1 MSMPSLTGRRILAV
15 GAGLA
20 TLAEGPLYGA
30 VLETAGVERLRAFGP
45 EVADLVLIDAD
56 STEPEA
62 LVPALAALAALPSP
76 PPTLLIG
83 ARLSAGLVR
92 ALLKLERSDVLEA
105 PFTPDQLTRAVMSL
119 LTAPASAVGAAA
131 PASSSRCWAIT
142 GAVGGSG
149 ATTVAIEVAYALS
162 QRSRKERSVCLV
174 DLNLADG
181 AAAAYLGATP
191 ALRLAE
197 FGAHAERMDAS
208 MLPAFAVPVTKQLDL
223 LACPRDPEGFDLVPR
238 EAVLRILEIACE
250 AYDWVV
256 VDIPRHRRPWTV
268 DVLAGSDEVLVV
280 SELTVPALIAARSL
294 SEEIERRL
302 PEGPTPRIVLNRLAT
317 RMFGPAPTMAEAER
331 ALQRKAEAGVSSDWE
346 AAAASVNLGGPIAQ
360 HRPKS
365 RIVRDVSVLVDRLIA
380 DEKRR
385 KAQAARAA

>member
-20 TLAEGPLYGA
+20 PLAEGPLYGA
-30 VLETAGVERLRAFGP
+30 VFETAGVERLRAFGP

-56 STEPEA
+56 SFEPEV
-62 LVPALAALAALPSP
+62 LVPALDALAAMPAP

-105 PFTPDQLTRAVMSL
+105 PFSPEQLTRAVASL
-119 LTAPASAVGAAA
+119 LTAPASALATSAT
-131 PASSSRCWAIT
+131 SNSRCWAIT

-181 AAAAYLGATP
+181 AAAAYLGASP

-197 FGAHAERMDAS
+197 FGAHADRIEAS
-208 MLPAFAVPVTKQLDL
+208 MLPAFAVPVTKQLDI

-268 DVLAGSDEVLVV
+268 DVLSGSDEVLVV

-317 RMFGPAPTMAEAER
+317 RMFGPAPTLAEAER

-385 KAQAARAA
+385 KAQASRAA

>member
-15 GAGLA
+15 GASLA
-20 TLAEGPLYGA
+20 PMAEGPLYGA
-30 VLETAGVERLRAFGP
+30 VLETAGVERLKAFGP

-56 STEPEA
+56 STDPEA
-62 LVPALAALAALPSP
+62 LVPALGALAGLPSP

-83 ARLSAGLVR
+83 ARLPAGLVR

-105 PFTPDQLTRAVMSL
+105 PFSPDQLTRAVLSL
-119 LTAPASAVGAAA
+119 LNAPASASAAA
-131 PASSSRCWAIT
+131 ASAPTSRCWTIT

-149 ATTVAIEVAYALS
+149 ATTVAIEVAFALS

-181 AAAAYLGATP
+181 AASAYLGASP

-197 FGAHAERMDAS
+197 FGARADRIDAS
-208 MLPAFAVPVTKQLDL
+208 MLPAFAVSVTKQLDL
-223 LACPRDPEGFDLVPR
+223 LACPRDPEGFDVAPR
-238 EAVLRILEIACE
+238 EAVLRILELACE

-256 VDIPRHRRPWTV
+256 IDIPRHRRPWTV

-385 KAQAARAA
+385 KSQASRAA

>member
-20 TLAEGPLYGA
+20 PMAEGPLYGA
-30 VLETAGVERLRAFGP
+30 VFETAGVERLRTFGP

-56 STEPEA
+56 SFEPEV
-62 LVPALAALAALPSP
+62 LVPALDALAAMPAP

-105 PFTPDQLTRAVMSL
+105 PFSPEQLTRAVASL
-119 LTAPASAVGAAA
+119 LTAPASALGASA
-131 PASSSRCWAIT
+131 PSSSSRCWAIT

-197 FGAHAERMDAS
+197 FGAHADRIEAS
-208 MLPAFAVPVTKQLDL
+208 MLPAFAVPVT
-223 LACPRDPEGFDLVPR
+223 
-238 EAVLRILEIACE
+238 
-250 AYDWVV
+250 
-256 VDIPRHRRPWTV
+256 
-268 DVLAGSDEVLVV
+268 
-280 SELTVPALIAARSL
+280 
-294 SEEIERRL
+294 
-302 PEGPTPRIVLNRLAT
+302 
-317 RMFGPAPTMAEAER
+317 
-331 ALQRKAEAGVSSDWE
+331 
-346 AAAASVNLGGPIAQ
+346 
-360 HRPKS
+360 
-365 RIVRDVSVLVDRLIA
+365 
-380 DEKRR
+380 
-385 KAQAARAA
+385 

>member
-1 MSMPSLTGRRILAV
+1 MSTSALTGRRILAI
-15 GAGLA
+15 GGGLA
-20 TLAEGPLYGA
+20 ALAEGPLFGA
-30 VLETAGVERLRAFGP
+30 LVESAGFERLRSVGP
-45 EVADLVLIDAD
+45 ETCDIVLIDAD
-56 STEPEA
+56 DTPFEA
-62 LVPALAALAALPSP
+62 LAPALEALAASPSA

-83 ARLSAGLVR
+83 SRLPAGLVR
-92 ALLKLERSDVLEA
+92 ALLKLERSDVLDA
-105 PFTPDQLTRAVMSL
+105 PFAPEQLTRAVLNL
-119 LTAPASAVGAAA
+119 LSAPAQPAATSQ
-131 PASSSRCWAIT
+131 ASSSRCWSIT

-162 QRSRKERSVCLV
+162 LRSRKERSVCLV

-191 ALRLAE
+191 SLRLAE
-197 FGAHAERMDAS
+197 FGQHVERIEAS
-208 MLPAFAVPVTKQLDL
+208 MLPAFAVPITKTLDL
-223 LACPRDPEGFDLVPR
+223 LACPRDPEGFDLVSR

-250 AYDWVV
+250 HYDWVV
-256 VDIPRHRRPWTV
+256 IDVPRHRRAWTV
-268 DVLAGSDEVLVV
+268 DVLNGSDEVLVV

-302 PEGPTPRIVLNRLAT
+302 PEGPKPRIVLNRLAT

-385 KAQAARAA
+385 KAQASRAA